1 MGAWS
6 MHRRSGLG
14 WRELVALA
22 ALALLVSPGC
32 FRLRTTLPTPTP
44 TAVLLPTATPSLGPA
59 YPAAPKTP
67 MPLGERVHTVQPGD
81 TLWDL
86 SQKYGVSVEAIAT
99 ANHIKDPDAI
109 FPGQKLVI
117 PP

>member
-1 MGAWS
+1 MGAGS
-6 MHRRSGLG
+6 MRRRSSL
-14 WRELVALA
+14 ALA
-22 ALALLVSPGC
+22 VVVLLLSPGC
-32 FRLRTTLPTPTP
+32 FRLRPTLPTPTA
-44 TAVLLPTATPSLGPA
+44 TVVLRPAATPGPA
-59 YPAAPKTP
+59 HPAATKTP
-67 MPLGERVHTVQPGD
+67 MPLGERVHIVQPGD

-86 SQKYGVSVEAIAT
+86 SQKYGVSVEAIAK